1 MKKKNTAYFI
11 LAALALIGVV
21 GVLLMPPI
29 PQDPDYHRFSDA
41 NTILNIP
48 NFWNVVSNLPFLF
61 IGVLGMVKLSSIGEN
76 RTSYFIFFLGIALVS
91 IGSAY
96 YHLDPNNHTLVWDR
110 LPMTVAFMALL
121 SILVGE
127 FIDLRSGRVMLVPAS
142 VIGSLSVLIWVLFD
156 DLRFYGLVQFYPMLA
171 IPIILIFF
179 RSRYDLI
186 GGYWLLLL
194 AYIIAKV
201 LEHFDHQTH
210 DALQYISGHTLKHLF
225 AAMGLSVL
233 LYTYLKRKST
243 LPSS

>member
-1 MKKKNTAYFI
+1 LKKKNTAYFI
-11 LAALALIGVV
+11 LAALALICIV

-29 PQDPDYHRFSDA
+29 PQDPDYHHFSDA

-48 NFWNVVSNLPFLF
+48 NFWNVVSNLPFLV
-61 IGVLGMVKLSSIGEN
+61 IGVLGMIKLSSIVEN
-76 RTSYFIFFLGIALVS
+76 RTSYFIFFLGITMVS

-127 FIDLRSGRVMLVPAS
+127 FINLRLGRVMLVPALI
-142 VIGSLSVLIWVLFD
+142 IGGLSILNWVLFD

-201 LEHFDHQTH
+201 LEHFDHQTY

-225 AAMGLSVL
+225 AAMGLSIL
-233 LYTYLKRKST
+233 LYTYLKRKKH
-243 LPSS
+243 LV